1 MTTEYGCVE
10 KYLKKFDLG
19 VDLCIHIM
27 ILYFVDTKGG
37 NMTTTKKLGRPTSNP
52 KSHSK
57 RLRMTDEE
65 VQKLEYCTKQ
75 TGKTQTDVLM
85 LGLDKVYQELKK

>member
-1 MTTEYGCVE
+1 MYPHNDII
-10 KYLKKFDLG
+10 YLW
-19 VDLCIHIM
+19 
-27 ILYFVDTKGG
+27 DTKGG

-75 TGKTQTDVLM
+75 TGKNSDRCFDARLR
-85 LGLDKVYQELKK
+85 

>member
-1 MTTEYGCVE
+1 
-10 KYLKKFDLG
+10 
-19 VDLCIHIM
+19 
-27 ILYFVDTKGG
+27 
-37 NMTTTKKLGRPTSNP
+37 MTTTKKLGRPTSNP

-75 TGKTQTDVLM
+75 TGKLRQM
-85 LGLDKVYQELKK
+85 F

>member
-1 MTTEYGCVE
+1 
-10 KYLKKFDLG
+10 
-19 VDLCIHIM
+19 
-27 ILYFVDTKGG
+27 
-37 NMTTTKKLGRPTSNP
+37 MTTTKKLGRPTSNP

-75 TGKTQTDVLM
+75 TGKTTDRCFDARLR
-85 LGLDKVYQELKK
+85 

>member
-1 MTTEYGCVE
+1 M
-10 KYLKKFDLG
+10 
-19 VDLCIHIM
+19 
-27 ILYFVDTKGG
+27 DTKGG

-75 TGKTQTDVLM
+75 TGKTQTDILM

>member
-1 MTTEYGCVE
+1 
-10 KYLKKFDLG
+10 
-19 VDLCIHIM
+19 
-27 ILYFVDTKGG
+27 
-37 NMTTTKKLGRPTSNP
+37 MTTTKKLGRPTSNP

-85 LGLDKVYQELKK
+85 LGLDKVYQELKKQRIIRHRQTLDYTLSTDLKTGTQIYYHVYPFQST

>member
-1 MTTEYGCVE
+1 
-10 KYLKKFDLG
+10 
-19 VDLCIHIM
+19 M
-27 ILYFVDTKGG
+27 ILYICGYERRKYDHYQ
-37 NMTTTKKLGRPTSNP
+37 KLGRPTSNP